1 MKTSEDAKQSGLYE
15 SECCRQE
22 LIFLTGDTMWRCPRC
37 QGLCQWE
44 LITTID
50 VYAREQLCA

>member
-1 MKTSEDAKQSGLYE
+1 MKTSEDAKKSGLYE
-15 SECCRQE
+15 SECCGQE
-22 LIFLTGDTMWRCPRC
+22 LIFLKGDTMWRCPRC

-50 VYAREQLCA
+50 VDASKQLCA